1 MAEGPRVW
9 AATRVGLVRTANE
22 DGWRVGGIASDA
34 PDGNWS
40 GSLPSTRPW
49 VLVADGMGGHGSG
62 DVASSI
68 ALDALCRHFDRDGAS
83 DIRSAIAA
91 ANWAVF
97 SAMDEP
103 PGRRAMGTT
112 VAGFRRAGGAVSV
125 FNVGDSRIYLAR
137 DGGLSLLSVD
147 DTIPSRAAARSHAL
161 TQSLGGTS
169 VPLPLDPHVVSVEPV
184 AGDVLLVCTDGLTD
198 MLGEAEIVAG
208 LLAGTANP
216 AAALA
221 NAAVEA
227 GGRDNVTVIVTEF

>member
-1 MAEGPRVW
+1 MAEGPLVW

-22 DGWRVGGIASDA
+22 DGWRVGGIAGDA
-34 PDGNWS
+34 PDENWS
-40 GSLPSTRPW
+40 GFLPSTRPW

-62 DVASSI
+62 DVASSV
-68 ALDALCRHFDRDGAS
+68 ALEALCRHFDRDGAS
-83 DIRSAIAA
+83 DMRSAIAE

-112 VAGFRRAGGAVSV
+112 VAGFRRAGGEISV
-125 FNVGDSRIYLAR
+125 FNVGDSRVYLAR
-137 DGGLSLLSVD
+137 DGELILLSVD
-147 DTIPSRAAARSHAL
+147 DTMPRRAAGRSHAL

-169 VPLPLDPHVVSVEPV
+169 VPLALDPHVVSVEPV
-184 AGDVLLVCTDGLTD
+184 VGDLLLVCTDGLTD
-198 MLGEAEIVAG
+198 MLGEADIVAG
-208 LLAGTANP
+208 LLAGSANP

-227 GGRDNVTVIVTEF
+227 GGRDNVTVVITEF